1 MCVARLKSHDPFESR
16 QMSAITRCPRG
27 VSMDMKR
34 SFLDDPAT
42 DPLVLGTGAVRT
54 MLVLRTVL
62 AVAFGLVALF
72 WPDLTL
78 LALTIAFGV
87 YAILDGVATVVDA
100 VRHRR
105 RSRWWLGFLGGLASV
120 AAGVL
125 ALIWPGITAV
135 ALAIVVGIWAVVTG
149 LAELATAFRLR
160 QAGGRIWLLALA
172 GVLWVAAGALILVR
186 PAAGAI
192 ALAVIV
198 GVFAVVYGAT
208 IGALAVTLRQPP

>member
-1 MCVARLKSHDPFESR
+1 
-16 QMSAITRCPRG
+16 
-27 VSMDMKR
+27 MDMKR

-42 DPLVLGTGAVRT
+42 DPLVLGTEAVRT

-100 VRHRR
+100 ARHRR

-120 AAGVL
+120 AAGVI

-160 QAGGRIWLLALA
+160 EAGGRIWLLALA
-172 GVLWVAAGALILVR
+172 GALSVAAGALILIW
-186 PAAGAI
+186 PGAGAI
-192 ALAVIV
+192 GLAVVV

-208 IGALAVTLRQPP
+208 LGALAVRLRPSVP

>member
-1 MCVARLKSHDPFESR
+1 MN
-16 QMSAITRCPRG
+16 
-27 VSMDMKR
+27 MKR
-34 SFLDDPAT
+34 MVLDNPAM

-54 MLVLRTVL
+54 MLVLRAVL

-78 LALTIAFGV
+78 LALAIAFGV

-135 ALAIVVGIWAVVTG
+135 ALAILVGIWAVVTG
-149 LAELATAFRLR
+149 LAELAAAFRLR

-172 GVLWVAAGALILVR
+172 GALSVVAGALILIW
-186 PAAGAI
+186 PGAGAI
-192 ALAVIV
+192 GLALIV
-198 GVFAVVYGAT
+198 GAFAVVYGAT
-208 IGALAVTLRQPP
+208 LGALAVTMRPSVP

>member
-1 MCVARLKSHDPFESR
+1 LRSASSH
-16 QMSAITRCPRG
+16 C
-27 VSMDMKR
+27 
-34 SFLDDPAT
+34 
-42 DPLVLGTGAVRT
+42 
-54 MLVLRTVL
+54 
-62 AVAFGLVALF
+62 F

-100 VRHRR
+100 ARHRR

-120 AAGVL
+120 AAGVI

-160 QAGGRIWLLALA
+160 EAGGRIWLLALA
-172 GVLWVAAGALILVR
+172 GALSVAAGALILIW
-186 PAAGAI
+186 PGAGAI
-192 ALAVIV
+192 GLAVVV

-208 IGALAVTLRQPP
+208 LGALAVRLRPSVP

>member
-1 MCVARLKSHDPFESR
+1 
-16 QMSAITRCPRG
+16 
-27 VSMDMKR
+27 MDMKR
-34 SFLDDPAT
+34 SFLDNPAT

-100 VRHRR
+100 VRRR
-105 RSRWWLGFLGGLASV
+105 RRPRWWLGLLGGLASV
-120 AAGVL
+120 AAGVI

-149 LAELATAFRLR
+149 LTELATAFRLR
-160 QAGGRIWLLALA
+160 HAGGRIWLLALA
-172 GVLWVAAGALILVR
+172 GALSVAAGALILVW
-186 PAAGAI
+186 PHAGAI
-192 ALAVIV
+192 GLAMMV
-198 GVFAVVYGAT
+198 GVFALVYGAT
-208 IGALAVTLRQPP
+208 LGALAVTLRPSAP